1 MKGKLIEK
9 NDNWYIEFENGIKR
23 RFYADYFM
31 GGAGYIVLGY
41 VLIKGKKIDT
51 EIDADAM
58 TAATY

>member
-1 MKGKLIEK
+1 
-9 NDNWYIEFENGIKR
+9 
-23 RFYADYFM
+23 M